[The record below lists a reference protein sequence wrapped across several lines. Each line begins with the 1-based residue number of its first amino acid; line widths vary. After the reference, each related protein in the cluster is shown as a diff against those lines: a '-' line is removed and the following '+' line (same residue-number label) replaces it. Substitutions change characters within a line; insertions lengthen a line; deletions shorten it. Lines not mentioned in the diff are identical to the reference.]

1 MPGPTLQTDA
11 LVLLKQPPADAFQTY
26 TVFSTGHGGLLVL
39 QRLPKKNAPASVALD
54 LFDDVALLL
63 ESSNQ
68 GRTWF
73 VRESRLITRHSG
85 IGRRYESLRFA
96 STLATLVA
104 RNPGPDE
111 SRAPVA
117 ALLRTAFTAFADSA
131 RPDLVYFKSL
141 YRFAR
146 DEGYP
151 VKQEWLAGL
160 PAAQRTLAE
169 NLLATPL
176 ATLVE
181 TQSAVADAPSAL
193 LLRRLEDYLRTH
205 TEILLE

>member
-11 LVLLKQPPADAFQTY
+11 LVLLKQPPADAFQTF
-26 TVFSTGHGGLLVL
+26 TVFSAEHGGILVL

-54 LFDDVALLL
+54 LFDDVALFL

-73 VRESRLITRHSG
+73 ARESRLVTRYGG
-85 IGRRYESLRFA
+85 IGRRYESLQFA

-104 RNPGPDE
+104 RNAVPDE

-117 ALLRTAFTAFADSA
+117 SLLRTAFAAFAESA

-141 YRFAR
+141 YRLAR

-151 VKQEWLAGL
+151 VKQEWLASL
-160 PAAQRTLAE
+160 PAAQRAE
-169 NLLATPL
+169 AERLLATPL
-176 ATLVE
+176 ATLAAISHPSADPP
-181 TQSAVADAPSAL
+181 SAV
-193 LLRRLEDYLRTH
+193 LLRRLEDYLRAH

>member
-1 MPGPTLQTDA
+1 VPGPTLQTDA
-11 LVLLKQPPADAFQTY
+11 LVLLKQPPADTFQTF
-26 TVFSTGHGGLLVL
+26 TVFSEEHGALLVL
-39 QRLPKKNAPASVALD
+39 QRLTKKNAPASVALD
-54 LFDDVALLL
+54 LFDDAAFLL

-68 GRTWF
+68 GRSWF
-73 VRESRLITRHSG
+73 VRESRLITRHGG

-96 STLATLVA
+96 SLLAALVA
-104 RNPGPDE
+104 RNPGPNE

-117 ALLRTAFTAFADSA
+117 ALLRIAFAAFADSA

-160 PAAQRTLAE
+160 AAADRAE
-169 NLLATPL
+169 AERLLATPL

-181 TQSAVADAPSAL
+181 THSAIAGPSSSI

-205 TEILLE
+205 TEILIE

>member
-1 MPGPTLQTDA
+1 MLQTDA
-11 LVLLKQPPADAFQTY
+11 LVLLKQPPADSFQIF
-26 TVFSTGHGGLLVL
+26 TVFSDEHGALLAI
-39 QRLPKKNAPASVALD
+39 QRRSKKNAPAAVALD
-54 LFDDVALLL
+54 LFDDAAFLL

-73 VRESRLITRHSG
+73 VRESRLITRHDG

-96 STLATLVA
+96 STLASLVA
-104 RNPGPDE
+104 RNPGPED
-111 SRAPVA
+111 SRGPVA
-117 ALLRTAFTAFADSA
+117 ALLRTAFAALAQSA

-160 PAAQRTLAE
+160 PAASRTEAE
-169 NLLATPL
+169 RLLATPL
-176 ATLVE
+176 AALTA
-181 TQSAVADAPSAL
+181 TQSAIAGPPAAA

>member
-1 MPGPTLQTDA
+1 MPGLTLQTDA
-11 LVLLKQPPADAFQTY
+11 FVLLKQPPADRFQTF
-26 TVFSTGHGGLLVL
+26 TVFSADQGVLAVL
-39 QRLPKKNAPASVALD
+39 QRLPKKNSAGAVALD
-54 LFDDVALLL
+54 LFDEAALLL

-73 VRESRLITRHSG
+73 VREPRLLVRHDG
-85 IGRRYESLRFA
+85 IGRHYDSLRFA
-96 STLATLVA
+96 SALATLVA
-104 RNPGPDE
+104 RNPGPAE

-117 ALLRTAFTAFADSA
+117 ALLRAAFTAFAEDK

-151 VKQEWLAGL
+151 VKQDWLAGL
-160 PAAQRTLAE
+160 PAARRAE
-169 NLLATPL
+169 AESALGQPL
-176 ATLVE
+176 AAGAAAT
-181 TQSAVADAPSAL
+181 AVLARL
-193 LLRRLEDYLRTH
+193 IRQLEDYLRTH